1 MEEMLMTYLV
11 ENCAI
16 VVPVLWCIGA
26 ALKRTPKVADWLIP
40 YLLGGAGIALCLAI
54 TLTTGG
60 NAVDGIMQGIITAGV
75 AVYGNQL
82 VKQLK
87 SKEEN

>member
-1 MEEMLMTYLV
+1 MEEILMNYLV
-11 ENCAI
+11 EHCAI

-40 YLLGGAGIALCLAI
+40 YLLGGAGIAWCLTI
-54 TLTTGG
+54 VLTTGG
-60 NAVDGIMQGIITAGV
+60 SAVEGIMQGVITAGV

-82 VKQLK
+82 VKQAANK
-87 SKEEN
+87 KE

>member
-40 YLLGGAGIALCLAI
+40 YLLGGAGVALCLTI
-54 TLTTGG
+54 VLSTGG
-60 NAVDGIMQGIITAGV
+60 SAVDGIMQGIITAGV

-82 VKQLK
+82 VKQAANK
-87 SKEEN
+87 KE

>member
-1 MEEMLMTYLV
+1 MEEILMNYLV
-11 ENCAI
+11 ENCAV

-40 YLLGGAGIALCLAI
+40 YLLGVAGIAFCLTIA
-54 TLTTGG
+54 LTTGSST
-60 NAVDGIMQGIITAGV
+60 VEGIMQGVITAGV

-82 VKQLK
+82 VKQAA
-87 SKEEN
+87 SKKE

>member
-40 YLLGGAGIALCLAI
+40 YLLGAAGITLCMI
-54 TLTTGG
+54 ISLTTCGS
-60 NAVDGIMQGIITAGV
+60 AVEGIMQGVITAGV

-82 VKQLK
+82 VKQAANK
-87 SKEEN
+87 KE

>member
-1 MEEMLMTYLV
+1 MEETLMTYLM

-40 YLLGGAGIALCLAI
+40 YLLGVAGIAFCLIIA
-54 TLTTGG
+54 LTTGG
-60 NAVDGIMQGIITAGV
+60 SAVEGIMQGVITAGV

-82 VKQLK
+82 VKQATNK
-87 SKEEN
+87 KE

>member
-60 NAVDGIMQGIITAGV
+60 SAVDGIMQGVITAGV

-87 SKEEN
+87 AKEEN

>member
-1 MEEMLMTYLV
+1 MEEILMNYLV

-26 ALKRTPKVADWLIP
+26 VLKRTPKVADWLIP
-40 YLLGGAGIALCLAI
+40 YLLGAAGIAFCLTIA
-54 TLTTGG
+54 LTTGG
-60 NAVDGIMQGIITAGV
+60 SAVDGIMQGVITAGV

-82 VKQLK
+82 VKQAANK
-87 SKEEN
+87 K

>member
-26 ALKRTPKVADWLIP
+26 ALKRTPKVADWMIP
-40 YLLGGAGIALCLAI
+40 YLLGGAGVALCLTI
-54 TLTTGG
+54 VLSTGG
-60 NAVDGIMQGIITAGV
+60 SAVDGIMQGIITAGV

-82 VKQLK
+82 VKQAAK
-87 SKEEN
+87 KK

>member
-1 MEEMLMTYLV
+1 MEEILMNYLV

-16 VVPVLWCIGA
+16 VVPVLWCLGA

-40 YLLGGAGIALCLAI
+40 YLLGGAGIALCLTI
-54 TLTTGG
+54 VLTTGG
-60 NAVDGIMQGIITAGV
+60 SAVEGIMQGVITAGV

-82 VKQLK
+82 VKQAANK
-87 SKEEN
+87 KE

>member
-1 MEEMLMTYLV
+1 MEKMLMTYLV

-16 VVPVLWCIGA
+16 VVPVLWSIGA
-26 ALKRTPKVADWLIP
+26 ALTRTPKVADWLIP
-40 YLLGGAGIALCLAI
+40 YLLGAAGIVLCLTI

-60 NAVDGIMQGIITAGV
+60 SAVDGIMQGVITAGV

-82 VKQLK
+82 VKQAANK
-87 SKEEN
+87 KE

>member
-40 YLLGGAGIALCLAI
+40 YLLGGAGIAFCLTIA
-54 TLTTGG
+54 LTTGG
-60 NAVDGIMQGIITAGV
+60 RAVDGIMQGVITAGV

-82 VKQLK
+82 VKQAANK
-87 SKEEN
+87 KE

>member
-26 ALKRTPKVADWLIP
+26 ALKRTPRVADWLIP
-40 YLLGGAGIALCLAI
+40 YLLGLPASHFA
-54 TLTTGG
+54 
-60 NAVDGIMQGIITAGV
+60 
-75 AVYGNQL
+75 
-82 VKQLK
+82 
-87 SKEEN
+87 

>member
-1 MEEMLMTYLV
+1 MEEILMTYLV

-40 YLLGGAGIALCLAI
+40 HLLGGAGIALCLAI

-60 NAVDGIMQGIITAGV
+60 SAVDGIMQGVITAGV

-82 VKQLK
+82 VKQAANK
-87 SKEEN
+87 KE

>member
-1 MEEMLMTYLV
+1 MEEILMNYLV

-40 YLLGGAGIALCLAI
+40 YLLGAAGITFCLTIA
-54 TLTTGG
+54 LTTGG
-60 NAVDGIMQGIITAGV
+60 SAVMKPPTIPAHPPPRLRPFQYRA
-75 AVYGNQL
+75 
-82 VKQLK
+82 
-87 SKEEN
+87 SR

>member
-40 YLLGGAGIALCLAI
+40 YLLGGAGIALCLTI
-54 TLTTGG
+54 VLSTGG
-60 NAVDGIMQGIITAGV
+60 SAVDGIMQGIITAGV

-82 VKQLK
+82 VKQAANK
-87 SKEEN
+87 KE

>member
-1 MEEMLMTYLV
+1 MEEMLMTYIV
-11 ENCAI
+11 ENGAI

-40 YLLGGAGIALCLAI
+40 YLLGAAGIAFCLTIA
-54 TLTTGG
+54 LTTGG
-60 NAVDGIMQGIITAGV
+60 RAVDGIMQGVITAGV

-82 VKQLK
+82 VKQAANK
-87 SKEEN
+87 KE

>member
-40 YLLGGAGIALCLAI
+40 YLLGGAGVALCLTI
-54 TLTTGG
+54 VLSTGG
-60 NAVDGIMQGIITAGV
+60 SAVDGIMQGIITAGV

-82 VKQLK
+82 VKQATNK
-87 SKEEN
+87 SA

>member
-40 YLLGGAGIALCLAI
+40 YLLGGAGVALCLTI
-54 TLTTGG
+54 VLSTGG
-60 NAVDGIMQGIITAGV
+60 SAVDGIMQGVITAGV

-82 VKQLK
+82 VKQAANK
-87 SKEEN
+87 KE

>member
-40 YLLGGAGIALCLAI
+40 YLLGGAGVALCLTI
-54 TLTTGG
+54 VLSTGG
-60 NAVDGIMQGIITAGV
+60 SAVDGIMQGIITAGV

-82 VKQLK
+82 VKQAAK
-87 SKEEN
+87 KK

>member
-1 MEEMLMTYLV
+1 MEEILMNYLV

-40 YLLGGAGIALCLAI
+40 YLLGGAGIAFCLTIA
-54 TLTTGG
+54 LTTGG
-60 NAVDGIMQGIITAGV
+60 SAVEGIMQGVITAGV

-82 VKQLK
+82 VKQAA
-87 SKEEN
+87 SKKE